1 MVREQIKKTA
11 SLLRC
16 RDIRLQPP
24 YLSTAMATRV
34 KTDADTE
41 IPCTMPL
48 ILQTRLPKGHP
59 DDRRDA
65 VSGLKQQQELIS
77 KVGVALKGIHKP
89 TKRPG
94 APERPEGFVASVLL
108 SAT

>member
-1 MVREQIKKTA
+1 MVREQIKKAA
-11 SLLRC
+11 SPLRC
-16 RDIRLQPP
+16 CDIRVPPP

-65 VSGLKQQQELIS
+65 VS
-77 KVGVALKGIHKP
+77 
-89 TKRPG
+89 
-94 APERPEGFVASVLL
+94 
-108 SAT
+108 